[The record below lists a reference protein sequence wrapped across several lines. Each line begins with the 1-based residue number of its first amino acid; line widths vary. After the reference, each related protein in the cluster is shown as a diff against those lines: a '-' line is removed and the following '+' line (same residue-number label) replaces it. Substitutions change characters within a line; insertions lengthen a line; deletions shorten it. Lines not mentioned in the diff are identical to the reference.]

1 MRVDVQGSFSLFF
14 LIAPLNMQQNS
25 SLSSDSPSK
34 MERRK
39 NYRSPFDFFR
49 VGSIFQWTLTIF
61 FIITLP
67 LVITLIFSVR
77 SIQDYTDQS
86 HRTLFKTL
94 KISKNSQDLL
104 DNLLTIDRSIRQY
117 QILEDPE
124 IFKAFKAHHQE
135 FVTIASLTQSYI
147 LPKNVELLLTELIE
161 DEAELYRQII
171 EKNNSITQKLS
182 EEDTKGYFQL
192 RANAQDL
199 VTKSNWQVHI
209 ETASLSELATSVRQ
223 QVTYSALISVLLAL
237 MLGFLLLFLINKPIR
252 NIKKA
257 IYNLGQAQFD
267 KRIFIKGPSDLREL
281 GKHLEWLRKKLTQLE
296 NSKQFFI
303 KTISHELK
311 TPLAT
316 LTEGTELLQDEVVGE
331 LNREQHKIIELL
343 QIANI
348 RLNGLIENLLEY
360 QKITSTQAKINY
372 SQFSLTH
379 LIKQICKD
387 YQLLLNSKQ
396 VNIEFTSKSVDF
408 TADREKMRIIISNLF
423 SNALKF
429 SPHGGQILIRLD
441 VIKNSLH
448 ILVADQ
454 GPGITKEQLPHIFTE
469 FYKQDAP
476 TTWKIKGSGLG
487 LNLVNEYV
495 KAHQGL
501 IKTITP
507 DARYCGAHFL
517 IILPLDPA
525 KKTNTKANKKNLNT
539 LPT

>member
-1 MRVDVQGSFSLFF
+1 
-14 LIAPLNMQQNS
+14 MQQDS
-25 SLSSDSPSK
+25 SLSSDSLNNLD
-34 MERRK
+34 RRK
-39 NYRSPFDFFR
+39 KSRYPFDFFR
-49 VGSIFQWTLTIF
+49 FGSIFQWTLIIF

-94 KISKNSQDLL
+94 KISKNNQDLL

-124 IFKAFKAHHQE
+124 IFKVFQDHHLE
-135 FVTIASLTQSYI
+135 FVNIASLTKSYI
-147 LPKNVELLLTELIE
+147 LPENLQPLLTRLTE
-161 DEAELYRQII
+161 DESELYRQILL
-171 EKNNSITQKLS
+171 KKNSITQKLT

-209 ETASLSELATSVRQ
+209 ETASLSELATSVRT

-237 MLGFLLLFLINKPIR
+237 LLGFLLLFLINKPIR

-257 IYNLGQAQFD
+257 IYNLGHAQFD

-281 GKHLEWLRKKLTQLE
+281 GKHLDWLRKKLTQLE

-360 QKITSTQAKINY
+360 QKITSTQTKVNY
-372 SQFSLTH
+372 SQFSLSQ

-387 YQLLLNSKQ
+387 HQLLLNSKQ
-396 VNIEFTSKSVDF
+396 VNIEFEAKAVDF
-408 TADREKMRIIISNLF
+408 TADRDKMRIVISNLV

-441 VIKNSLH
+441 IIKNSLH
-448 ILVADQ
+448 ILIADQ
-454 GPGITKEQLPHIFTE
+454 GPGIAKAQLPHIFTE
-469 FYKQDAP
+469 FYKQETP
-476 TTWKIKGSGLG
+476 KNWKIKGSGLG

-495 KAHQGL
+495 KAHKGL
-501 IKTITP
+501 IKTLTP

-517 IILPLDPA
+517 IIVPLNPV
-525 KKTNTKANKKNLNT
+525 KKHNKNNSNTQQT
-539 LPT
+539 